1 MTTEQPVLVVLL
13 DGDTAGGDTASVDT
27 QPESALFQ
35 AALTSTLLWMR
46 AGGEGERDSEESKRL
61 LAALAEAEGLTACR
75 RVMGAFFRLEWER
88 QNLPRQ

>member
-13 DGDTAGGDTASVDT
+13 DGGTASVDT

-35 AALTSTLLWMR
+35 AALTSLLWMR
-46 AGGEGERDSEESKRL
+46 AGGEGEGDSEEPKRL

-75 RVMGAFFRLEWER
+75 RVMGAVFRLEWER